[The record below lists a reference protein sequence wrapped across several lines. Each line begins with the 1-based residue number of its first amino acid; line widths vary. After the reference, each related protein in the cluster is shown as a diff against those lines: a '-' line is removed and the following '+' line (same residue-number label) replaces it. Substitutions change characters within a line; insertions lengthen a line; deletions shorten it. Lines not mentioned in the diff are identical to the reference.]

1 VPQPDPQQPQRR
13 PHWTFISVALFMLG
27 LLILIPSGL
36 CTALMGSFMVV
47 ENSNFDPSGIL
58 LLLLFGG
65 IPMAAGAVLIW
76 AGLKARTR
84 D

>member
-1 VPQPDPQQPQRR
+1 MSQPAPQPPKGRLR
-13 PHWTFISVALFMLG
+13 WTFISVALFVLG
-27 LLILIPSGL
+27 LLIIIPSGL
-36 CTALMGSFMVV
+36 CTAVMGSFMVA
-47 ENSNFDPSGIL
+47 ENPNPDPSGIL

-65 IPMAAGAVLIW
+65 IPMAAGAVLMW

>member
-1 VPQPDPQQPQRR
+1 MSQPDPQLPAVRY
-13 PHWTFISVALFMLG
+13 HWTFISIALFVLG

-36 CTALMGSFMVV
+36 CTAVMGAFMFA
-47 ENSNFDPSGIL
+47 ESPDASGVMIL
-58 LLLLFGG
+58 LMFGG

-84 D
+84 E

>member
-1 VPQPDPQQPQRR
+1 MSQSDPPPSARR
-13 PHWTFISVALFMLG
+13 YRWTFISVALFVLG

-36 CTALMGSFMVV
+36 CTAVMGSFMVA
-47 ENSNFDPSGIL
+47 ENPNFDPSGIL
-58 LLLLFGG
+58 LLLVFGG
-65 IPMAAGAVLIW
+65 IPMAAGAVLMW

>member
-1 VPQPDPQQPQRR
+1 MSQPDPR
-13 PHWTFISVALFMLG
+13 PPDVRYRWTFISVALFVLG

-36 CTALMGSFMVV
+36 CTAVMGSFMVA
-47 ENSNFDPSGIL
+47 ENSNFDPSGIMIL
-58 LLLLFGG
+58 VMFGG

-84 D
+84 E